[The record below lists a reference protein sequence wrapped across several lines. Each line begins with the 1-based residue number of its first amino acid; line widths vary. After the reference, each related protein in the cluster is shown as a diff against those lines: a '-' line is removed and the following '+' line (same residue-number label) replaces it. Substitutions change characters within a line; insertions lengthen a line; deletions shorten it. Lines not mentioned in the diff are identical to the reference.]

1 MADGQP
7 HAGELGGTQG
17 PRCSF
22 CGRAQAEAGPLVEGQ
37 GPQGAGGAFIC
48 AQCVELVRKIFEQVQ
63 QRPPGETLHD
73 DG

>member
-7 HAGELGGTQG
+7 HAEGLGGGQG

-22 CGRAQAEAGPLVEGQ
+22 CGRGQFEAGPLVEGQ
-37 GPQGAGGAFIC
+37 GAQGAGGVFIC
-48 AQCVELVRKIFEQVQ
+48 AQCVELARKIFEQVQ

-73 DG
+73 NG